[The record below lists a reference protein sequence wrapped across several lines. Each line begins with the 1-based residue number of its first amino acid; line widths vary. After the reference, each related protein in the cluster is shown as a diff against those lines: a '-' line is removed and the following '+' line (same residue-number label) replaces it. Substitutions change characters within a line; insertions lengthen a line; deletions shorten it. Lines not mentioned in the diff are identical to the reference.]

1 MKHVVLSLIALILMS
16 HHVQALELKGRLEW
30 VHKAELRVV
39 ESGVVE
45 TVKVTMGQHVK
56 KGDLL
61 LRMDQR
67 EQKANLLE
75 AKARVARAQVTLEDS
90 VRELVRT
97 QEMFDRALIAI
108 EELKDAEL
116 KKVVVEAELESAK
129 AAVAVA
135 EVALERTE
143 LRAPFDGIVVAP
155 NVWKG
160 EVIYKTLQQ
169 EPLIAIAPNKEM
181 LVRVLTQADVLR
193 RYRPG
198 QEVQVKIHGKLRDAK
213 VYSLGVEAV
222 RIDPSGAV
230 YELDV
235 IFKVDEQEVLR
246 PSETAM
252 VIFP

>member
-1 MKHVVLSLIALILMS
+1 MIRSIPYLIALVLVS
-16 HHVQALELKGRLEW
+16 HEALALELKGRLEW
-30 VHKAELRVV
+30 VHKTELRVV
-39 ESGVVE
+39 ENGVVE

-56 KGDLL
+56 KGELL

-75 AKARVARAQVTLEDS
+75 AKARLGRTQIALEGS
-90 VRELVRT
+90 KRELART
-97 QEMFDRALIAI
+97 QEMFDRALIAV
-108 EELKDAEL
+108 EELKDAQF
-116 KKVVVEAELESAK
+116 KHVVAEAEVESAK
-129 AAVAVA
+129 AALAVA

-155 NVWKG
+155 TVWQG
-160 EVIYKTLQQ
+160 DVIYKTLQD
-169 EPLIAIAPNKEM
+169 EPLIAIVPDEEM
-181 LVRVLTQADVLR
+181 LVRVLVHADVLR
-193 RYRPG
+193 RYHPG
-198 QEVQVKIHGKLRDAK
+198 QKVQVKVLGELREAKIH
-213 VYSLGVEAV
+213 SLGVEAV

-235 IFKVDEQEVLR
+235 IFKLRDKELLR